1 MSAAPGTTPVP
12 DLLASIDALQATR
25 RIDPARRDQLDAELV
40 QLRHD
45 AVDVLDRRQARAEW
59 PPTYADPF
67 PGFVGIPEVAAAEL
81 DAATMGGGIVHH
93 GSILVRGLVPPE
105 GVARLV
111 DGIEAAFDA
120 YSAWFDDGAT
130 AEATAPWFVPFEP
143 RAGYDYKAFKRGF
156 VRQAGGVW
164 TVDSPRMLAEVL
176 ELGESTGLT
185 AHIASFLG
193 ERPVVALDK
202 MTLRRVPLD
211 CGNGWHQ
218 DGAFLGSD
226 IRTVNVWIALTDC
239 GGDDSDTPA
248 LEVVPR
254 RIDHIVA
261 TGTPGAPFETFV
273 SPTVVDEVSAG
284 VGVTRPRFA
293 AGDALI
299 FDHLYLHQTYIRPTM
314 TRERYALESWF
325 FAPSVFPADQIP
337 LVV

>member
-1 MSAAPGTTPVP
+1 MSAAPGTTPAP

-25 RIDPARRDQLDAELV
+25 GSDPSRRDQVDAELV

-45 AVDVLDRRQARAEW
+45 AFETLDRDHPRPDW
-59 PPTYADPF
+59 PPRYTDPF
-67 PGFVGIPEVAAAEL
+67 PGVRGVPEIAVAQL
-81 DAATMGGGIVHH
+81 DEDTVGGGIVHH
-93 GSILVRGLVPPE
+93 GGLLVRGLVPPAQ
-105 GVARLV
+105 VSRLV
-111 DGIEAAFDA
+111 DGIEAAFDC
-120 YSAWFDDGAT
+120 YSAWFDDGAR
-130 AEATAPWFVPFEP
+130 ADRTAPWFVPFEP
-143 RAGYDYKAFKRGF
+143 RPGYDYKAYKRGF

-176 ELGESTGLT
+176 ELGETTGLT
-185 AHIASFLG
+185 AIITSFLG
-193 ERPVVALDK
+193 ERPVVAVDK

-218 DGAFLGSD
+218 DGAFLGPD

-239 GGDDSDTPA
+239 GGDDSDAPA
-248 LEVVPR
+248 LEVIPR
-254 RIDHIVA
+254 RFDHVVE

-273 SPTVVDEVSAG
+273 SPTVVDWVSAD
-284 VGVTRPRFA
+284 VGVARPRFA

-299 FDHLYLHQTYIRPTM
+299 FDHLYLHQTYIQPTM

-325 FAPSVFPADQIP
+325 FAPSAFPADQIP